1 MAKKKKKTRV
11 RIAPVR
17 VVPKP
22 VVRAADAG
30 MARFRGHGKSM
41 EVMRELN
48 AHQTLE
54 SVERGTLAEK
64 PPLPSLDPYEQ
75 AREAAR
81 LAQEGNL
88 KLCRAVEVLREA
100 MELAIMAE
108 VDNTTGQMVTPKQL
122 REILTVGLDEYSR
135 LTHQSWRR
143 NKIVHSRAGDR
154 DLSPESFT

>member
-1 MAKKKKKTRV
+1 MAKKKKKTTIRISTGMRRV
-11 RIAPVR
+11 RRGVDLGPTKVTVR
-17 VVPKP
+17 TSK
-22 VVRAADAG
+22 
-30 MARFRGHGKSM
+30 
-41 EVMRELN
+41 RE
-48 AHQTLE
+48 AHALE
-54 SVERGTLAEK
+54 TLASVQRGVITEK
-64 PPLPSLDPYEQ
+64 PPLPSLDPMEQ

-122 REILTVGLDEYSR
+122 REILVTGLDEYSR

-143 NKIVHSRAGDR
+143 NKIVHTRAGDR
-154 DLSPESFT
+154 DLSPESFS

>member
-1 MAKKKKKTRV
+1 MGKEKKTKHRV
-11 RIAPVR
+11 RIKQVVVR
-17 VVPKP
+17 VRPEAL
-22 VVRAADAG
+22 AARRTA
-30 MARFRGHGKSM
+30 
-41 EVMRELN
+41 MRESN
-48 AHQTLE
+48 SRQTLV
-54 SVERGTLAEK
+54 SVMDGVRGER
-64 PPLPSLDPYEQ
+64 PPLPALDPMEQ
-75 AREAAR
+75 AREAGR

-143 NKIVHSRAGDR
+143 NKIIHTRAGDR
-154 DLSPESFT
+154 DLSPESFS